1 MSRIL
6 YVEDEPFLA
15 KIVQETLSGKGYEIT
30 LIMDGGKAVTA
41 FQEGSF
47 DICIL
52 DIMLPN
58 KNGYDIAKEIRE
70 ISEDIPILFLT
81 AKDQTQDLVK
91 GFKVGGN
98 DYIRKPFSMEE
109 LMVRIDN
116 MVSLTSTRKSRQESV
131 EEIAIGNQFVF
142 YPKKLTLS
150 RDDNAKKLSHRE
162 CEILSLLCK
171 HQNEALERKK
181 LLKHIWGDDSFYNSR
196 NLDVYITKLRGY
208 FKADPGI
215 QIITLKGVGYQFI
228 VD

>member
-15 KIVQETLSGKGYEIT
+15 KIVQDTLSGKGYEIT

-47 DICIL
+47 DICLL

-116 MVSLTSTRKSRQESV
+116 MVSLTSTRKSKQESV
-131 EEIAIGNQFVF
+131 EEIVIGNQFVF

-150 RDDNAKKLSHRE
+150 QEGKAKKLSHRE

-208 FKADPGI
+208 FKTDPDI
-215 QIITLKGVGYQFI
+215 QIITLKGVGYQFL